1 MSSFKIQSFILGPLQ
16 TNCYLLTVDDEAAGQ
31 TRGIVIDP
39 GMNPKALMNSIEGV
53 KIEAILLTHAHF
65 DHMGGVDQV
74 RKAAGCPVYLHSL
87 EGDWLTDSR
96 KNGSMRW
103 QDVTEPLATDPA
115 EYELAEGMELELIG
129 HRFTVLHTPGHSPGS
144 VSFVCDQ
151 HIFSGDVLF
160 RSSIG
165 RTDLPGGREAD
176 LYNSLQNKLYKLSD
190 ESIVYPGH
198 GPRTT
203 IGFEKVNNPY
213 VKANIG

>member
-1 MSSFKIQSFILGPLQ
+1 MSSFKVQSFILGPLQ
-16 TNCYLLTVDDEAAGQ
+16 TNCYLLTVADEAGAEK
-31 TRGIVIDP
+31 GIIIDP
-39 GMNPKALMNSIEGV
+39 GMNPKALLSRIEGV
-53 KIEAILLTHAHF
+53 QIEAILLTHAHF

-74 RKAAGCPVYLHSL
+74 RKAAGCPVYIHSL
-87 EGDWLTDSR
+87 EEDWLTDPR

-115 EYELAEGMELELIG
+115 EYELAEGMKLSFIG
-129 HRFTVLHTPGHSPGS
+129 HSFDVLHTPGHSPGS
-144 VSFVCDQ
+144 VSFVCDG

-176 LYNSLQNKLYKLSD
+176 LYDSIQNKLYKLAD
-190 ESIVYPGH
+190 DAIVYPGH

-213 VKANIG
+213 VRAKQ